1 MEGISVN
8 KNQLIK
14 ENILI
19 VDNDLKTLTSIK
31 QQLMFEF
38 NVFLSNNTKEAL
50 DLVASGDRSFAVIVA
65 DIKMSGM
72 NGIKLL
78 EEVKNLNANITR
90 IILTGD
96 ADMYSTIQAINEA
109 KVFTFLQKPWN
120 EEKLVKCIEK
130 GAEEYRKLKNLSDKT
145 DIDELTGLYKQE
157 TIYKKLHTEIL
168 RSLRYLSK
176 LTILMFDIDN
186 FKKLE
191 RNYGKEIR
199 DKGLKIISENIV
211 LEIRKTDII
220 GRFGENEF
228 LIIFPETALKEAL
241 VVAEKIRKEL
251 DFLIIPDIELNLTL
265 SGGLIEFQGNSI
277 NELLEAASNL
287 IAVAQKEGG
296 NKIKFENLST

>member
-1 MEGISVN
+1 MN
-8 KNQLIK
+8 KDQLTK

-19 VDNDLKTLTSIK
+19 VDNDLKSLTSIK

-38 NVFLSNNTKEAL
+38 NVFLLNNTKEAL
-50 DLVASGDRSFAVIVA
+50 DLISSGDRSFAVIVA

-72 NGIKLL
+72 NGIKFL

-90 IILTGD
+90 IILTGN

-120 EEKLVKCIEK
+120 EEKLVKSIEK
-130 GAEEYRKLKNLSDKT
+130 GVEEYRKLRNLSDKT

-157 TIYKKLHTEIL
+157 TIYKRLHAEIL

-186 FKKLE
+186 LVKLE
-191 RNYGKEIR
+191 MNYGEEIR
-199 DKGLKIISENIV
+199 DKGLKIISEKIAMG
-211 LEIRKTDII
+211 IRKTDLI

-228 LIIFPETALKEAL
+228 LIIFPETALEEAL
-241 VVAEKIRKEL
+241 IVARKIRKEL
-251 DFLIIPDIELNLTL
+251 DFLIISDIELNLTL
-265 SGGLIEFQGNSI
+265 SGGLAEFQGNGI
-277 NELLEAASNL
+277 NEFLEATSNL
-287 IAVAQKEGG
+287 IAVAQQEGG
-296 NKIKFENLST
+296 NRIKSESPLI